1 MVAKF
6 DVDEKVYATGKVVE
20 INTTDEGTV
29 YQVKIKS
36 VNGSQVLNIEEDE
49 LTKINVDNEDENVEP
64 DNNPV
69 DGE

>member
-36 VNGSQVLNIEEDE
+36 VNGSQILNIEEDE

>member
-36 VNGSQVLNIEEDE
+36 VHGSQVLNIEEDE

>member
-6 DVDEKVYATGKVVE
+6 DVDEKVYATGKIIE

-49 LTKINVDNEDENVEP
+49 LNKIDTDESTDGDDTP
-64 DNNPV
+64 DTPV

>member
-49 LTKINVDNEDENVEP
+49 LTKINVDNEDENAEP

>member
-49 LTKINVDNEDENVEP
+49 LKKIDTDEST
-64 DNNPV
+64 DGDDMPV

>member
-6 DVDEKVYATGKVVE
+6 DVDEKVYATGKIIE

-49 LTKINVDNEDENVEP
+49 LEKINTDETEEDSNGGGDSV
-64 DNNPV
+64 
-69 DGE
+69 GEE